1 MLQQTRQN
9 LGINPVL
16 LNLVTGQDLSEIPSN
31 PPVSMLPGN
40 YSRAVVDGICK
51 ISPLFPENKHRLTCT
66 NCGHT
71 DKYDLGSVL
80 INGDTLKGAL
90 KKNKGSTAVEP
101 EAATWFKHIQA
112 TGYFRCVKCNSAG
125 VWELPARG
133 NFGFTAG
140 VMGAILLRGSNRT
153 AAKFSMGV
161 LQLVDG
167 SRHRWSTDTEE
178 YYLTKLA
185 KHPEDA
191 FLWNRLGNSY
201 HKGGRPD
208 LAAVAFEQSLK
219 VDPEQLESHYTLGN
233 ILLELGL
240 EREALSHLRQVL
252 IVARKYKQVTADKLR
267 DLLAETL
274 YHLVMLAGDGEQFL
288 SFLPTGAELF
298 PGESLPSGTTIMFTE
313 ISIDPANPSSL
324 LPLAEQF
331 MGERRREL
339 KSPTLKLPEA
349 TALTKL
355 PGSASRPGAKKTKK
369 SKKKTGGKKGR

>member
-1 MLQQTRQN
+1 MSQQTRQH

-66 NCGHT
+66 KCGHT

-90 KKNKGSTAVEP
+90 EKDKGSTAVEP

-112 TGYFRCVKCNSAG
+112 TGYFRCVNCNSAG
-125 VWELPARG
+125 AWELPARG

-140 VMGAILLRGSNRT
+140 VMGAILLRGGNRT
-153 AAKFSMGV
+153 AAKFSIGV
-161 LQLVDG
+161 LQLADG
-167 SRHRWSTDTEE
+167 SRHRWATDTEE

-252 IVARKYKQVTADKLR
+252 IVARKYKQVTASYLR

-274 YHLVMLAGDGEQFL
+274 YHLVLLARDGEQFL
-288 SFLPTGAELF
+288 SFLPMGHELF
-298 PGESLPSGTTIMFTE
+298 PGESLPSGTTIMFTD
-313 ISIDPANPSSL
+313 ISVDSSDPSSL
-324 LPLAEQF
+324 LPLAEQY

-339 KSPTLKLPEA
+339 KSPTLKLPDAA
-349 TALTKL
+349 TLKKLT
-355 PGSASRPGAKKTKK
+355 GSVSRPGTKK
-369 SKKKTGGKKGR
+369 SKKKNRR